1 MRRLYALCR
10 VVVIWQCAVVVCLPL
25 GGPFLHIP
33 CSGCIVWA
41 SCSTLHC
48 LVSLCCTVSL
58 YPEWALF
65 VAAAY
70 VWTSYVE
77 SGHPKPI
84 LNIFTLQSS
93 KFRRW
98 SVCLFVCEYQ
108 AAIAMRDSD
117 CKKDVFTSQLGP
129 PISHIC
135 TDHSSFGPGLALGLG
150 PAGQSGPTVNKENK
164 NTAIEHEIEKEP
176 MWKGLVGLFD
186 TLPRDPRAPW
196 GEVKDTWIFPAAPF
210 SFPLQC
216 FLSRNSRSPTK
227 ITDLKSI
234 QRLHTCNIT

>member
-48 LVSLCCTVSL
+48 LVLLCCTVL
-58 YPEWALF
+58 LCPEWALF

-77 SGHPKPI
+77 SEHPKPI
-84 LNIFTLQSS
+84 LDIFTLQSS

-108 AAIAMRDSD
+108 ATIALRDSD
-117 CKKDVFTSQLGP
+117 CKKDVFPSQQGP

-135 TDHSSFGPGLALGLG
+135 TDHCSFGPGLALGLG
-150 PAGQSGPTVNKENK
+150 PDGWSEWSYCQQSEQGHSNRT
-164 NTAIEHEIEKEP
+164 
-176 MWKGLVGLFD
+176 
-186 TLPRDPRAPW
+186 
-196 GEVKDTWIFPAAPF
+196 
-210 SFPLQC
+210 
-216 FLSRNSRSPTK
+216 
-227 ITDLKSI
+227 
-234 QRLHTCNIT
+234 